1 MSEHPLYQVTD
12 LRKSYSNG
20 IRKVEVLRGIDLTVY
35 SGESIAITGP
45 SGVGKSTLMHILG
58 LLDRPVSGNVLLDGV
73 DVLQLGDSE
82 RARVRNRRVG
92 FVFQFFQLL
101 PEFSALEN
109 VMMPG
114 LICGQREKDLIPKA
128 TAILE
133 EVGLAERTTHRPGEL
148 SGGEQQ
154 RVAVARALIM
164 NPDVLL
170 ADEPTGNLDPETGQ
184 EIEVLLRNLNELRKT
199 TLIVVTHKESLAKTM
214 TRRVGLVGGKIE
226 ELQ

>member
-1 MSEHPLYQVTD
+1 MSEHPLYQVKD
-12 LRKSYSNG
+12 LWKSYSNG

-35 SGESIAITGP
+35 QGESIAITGP

-58 LLDRPVSGNVLLDGV
+58 LLDRPVSGNFLLDGV

-109 VMMPG
+109 VIMPG
-114 LICGQREKDLIPKA
+114 LICGQREKDLIQKA
-128 TAILE
+128 TVILE

-184 EIEVLLRNLNELRKT
+184 EIEALLRNLNELRKT

>member
-1 MSEHPLYQVTD
+1 MSECPLYQVKG
-12 LRKSYSNG
+12 LWKSYSNG

-35 SGESIAITGP
+35 QGESIAITGP

-109 VMMPG
+109 VIMPG

-184 EIEVLLRNLNELRKT
+184 EIEVLIRNLNELRKT

-214 TRRVGLVGGKIE
+214 TRRVGLVGGRIE

>member
-1 MSEHPLYQVTD
+1 MSERPLYQVTE
-12 LRKSYSNG
+12 LWKSYSNG
-20 IRKVEVLRGIDLTVY
+20 TRNVEVLKGIDLTVY

-58 LLDRPVSGNVLLDGV
+58 LLDRPVSGNILLDGV

-109 VMMPG
+109 VIMPG

-128 TAILE
+128 TEILE
-133 EVGLAERTTHRPGEL
+133 EVGLAERITHRPGEL

-170 ADEPTGNLDPETGQ
+170 ADEPTGNLDPETGE
-184 EIEVLLRNLNELRKT
+184 EIEILLRNLNELRKT
-199 TLIVVTHKESLAKTM
+199 TLIVVTHKESLARTL